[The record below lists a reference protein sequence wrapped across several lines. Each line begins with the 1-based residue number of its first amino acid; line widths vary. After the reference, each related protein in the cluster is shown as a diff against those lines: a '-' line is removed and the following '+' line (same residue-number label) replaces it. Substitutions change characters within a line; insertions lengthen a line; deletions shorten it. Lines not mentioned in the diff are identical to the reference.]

1 MNPIRR
7 FWFRLG
13 KSIRGSDLDA
23 AMSEEMHQHVE
34 QLTERYV
41 RDGMSPDEALCASQ
55 RRFGGVD
62 QIKERCRDESR
73 LRWLENFLRDV
84 RFAVRSLRRSPGF
97 AIAMIAVLA
106 IGIGATTA
114 IVNIG
119 RSAVFPAI
127 SYPEPDRLVV
137 AIDGNSYD
145 HESRTPFPFFS
156 FPYRF
161 AILRETAKSFAGL
174 GGERSEPMNLVING
188 GPIPTTID
196 WVTQD
201 FLSVLGA
208 RPLLGRIFT
217 PSDFQGSQG
226 DVAILDW
233 GLWQSRF
240 GGDPGIVGRDILLG
254 GKVRRVVGI
263 LPRGFRVPVSFS
275 PGDIFLPEAFS
286 PTTAMMPFKWLE
298 VVGRLKPG
306 IARATAQAE
315 MKLLRIP
322 GPGNADANI
331 IESLKPLLVPLPA
344 YYRLGKDNLF
354 WVFLGA
360 TAFLYA
366 IACSNAASLML
377 TRTVGRRRELGVR
390 LAMGGSRW
398 QIARLLVAEGLVLA
412 LAGGAVGLIMSW
424 WSGSIS
430 MALFG
435 VEAHF
440 DWVVPAI
447 AFGLSVL
454 TCCIVGLAPL
464 VRLQHARLNEVL
476 NEGAGSLGDS
486 RRLGRLRSCFVVL
499 QAALAV
505 VLLIGA
511 GVMAR
516 SFIRLQKVD
525 LGFDPGDKVAVSGIL
540 PDAESEKAYLRL
552 ADQMREVLSSLP
564 GVRDATYS
572 LMVPLTNFAA
582 SLSCK
587 IDGRPDLGD
596 VRFSYN
602 RVSPQYFTTL
612 GVPIIAGRGFD
623 GMRAGDPPV
632 AVINQTAA
640 HRYFGSA
647 SPLGKR
653 LDLDNYGKWEVI
665 GVVGDVREMNPRN
678 EASAQLYFPI
688 WQPPISTGLLF
699 ELVRM
704 NGQPGPDFESLV
716 RRAAFE
722 VEPRMV
728 VHLDRLTNNAADR
741 IQTERYTM
749 WVLQALSA
757 LALVLATLG
766 LFAVT
771 AFAVAQRHREFGLRM
786 ALGAAPADLLRL
798 VLVRGLSL
806 ASLGLVLGVAAAW
819 GLTRFLQSV
828 LFETSPY
835 DPSTIIAVACLLLAV
850 AFLACWMPAL
860 RASKVDPAMALRS
873 E

>member
-572 LMVPLTNFAA
+572 LMVPLTN
-582 SLSCK
+582 
-587 IDGRPDLGD
+587 
-596 VRFSYN
+596 
-602 RVSPQYFTTL
+602 
-612 GVPIIAGRGFD
+612 
-623 GMRAGDPPV
+623 
-632 AVINQTAA
+632 A